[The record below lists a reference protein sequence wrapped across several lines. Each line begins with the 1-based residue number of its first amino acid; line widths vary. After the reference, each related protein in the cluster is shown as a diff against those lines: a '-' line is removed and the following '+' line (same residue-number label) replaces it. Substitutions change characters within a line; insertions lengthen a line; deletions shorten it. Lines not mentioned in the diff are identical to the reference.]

1 MLDLGLI
8 EVRIAVIDA
17 LVEEFAAF
25 PYPNHRLVK
34 LLIFLFLL
42 FCLLFTYY
50 Y

>member
-25 PYPNHRLVK
+25 PYPHHRLVK